1 MKDYQFTTDAY
12 RFFTAVSAMCHSP
25 LSWYMGGPSK
35 KYIRRQIIQMD
46 QLVNSSTGPDGEF
59 TDESLDIP
67 LMMLYGHIMY
77 SSESYDLALD
87 YFRRAHALDPTN
99 AMVSLSISL
108 TYVHLVLNRRTED
121 QPHILL
127 QGTSFL
133 FHYYN
138 LRKQSLYTEERQEA
152 HFNVARAYH
161 LLGLT
166 SEALPYY
173 QKVLDEAIDAEKRGE
188 VLSGGHAVD
197 AAYNL
202 RLIYLSVGNL
212 ELAVAVGEKWMVL

>member
-127 QGTSFL
+127 QALLSFSITITCASN
-133 FHYYN
+133 HYIQRSD
-138 LRKQSLYTEERQEA
+138 RKRILM
-152 HFNVARAYH
+152 
-161 LLGLT
+161 
-166 SEALPYY
+166 LP
-173 QKVLDEAIDAEKRGE
+173 EHITCWG
-188 VLSGGHAVD
+188 
-197 AAYNL
+197 
-202 RLIYLSVGNL
+202 
-212 ELAVAVGEKWMVL
+212 